1 MHQETLLSHPR
12 GHRLLGV
19 VVGLLM
25 LLGLAAAPLSARADP
40 GGTVSV
46 LSFNLYQLP
55 WIANTNTA
63 DKQLRAG
70 YAAAMIRREN
80 ADVVVLQ
87 EAFSD
92 QAETMRTSLLTE
104 YPYQTKLLGQ
114 SCSSSGW
121 TAVSGNC
128 SNSLVVVNGG
138 VTILSKRPITAS
150 YQHVFNASQMWTADY
165 YSNKGVALV
174 RIDTGN
180 GPLWVA
186 GTHLQADTTPSAR
199 AAAHAVRMNQLGE
212 IKSLVTARTGS
223 DPVVLA
229 GDLNVENYAGATR
242 LDGAGRN
249 EVQQAQV
256 ASGFTVGNP
265 SAYGYTYDGV
275 TNPLVASQGYAT
287 YRDTLDYLGVRTGGS
302 ASLGPVSMVAFTPG
316 QIASDH
322 YAVRATVTLP

>member
-1 MHQETLLSHPR
+1 MFGMRRRIVGGLT
-12 GHRLLGV
+12 
-19 VVGLLM
+19 VGLM
-25 LLGLAAAPLSARADP
+25 LVLAGASFAARAQAS
-40 GGTVSV
+40 TNVSV

-55 WIANTNTA
+55 WVADTNTSGKA
-63 DKQLRAG
+63 QRAG
-70 YAAAMIRREN
+70 YAESAIRSQN

-87 EAFSD
+87 EAFSA
-92 QAETMRTSLLTE
+92 QAETMRSNLLDA
-104 YPYQTKLLGQ
+104 YPHQTPLLGQ
-114 SCSSSGW
+114 SCSASFGW

-128 SNSLVVVNGG
+128 SNSIFVVNGG
-138 VTILSKRPITAS
+138 VTILSKHPITAK

-165 YSNKGVALV
+165 NSNKGVALV

-199 AAAHAVRMNQLGE
+199 AEAHNVRMNQLGE
-212 IKSLVTARTGS
+212 IDTLVRARTGD

-229 GDLNVENYAGATR
+229 GDLNVEYYAGASR

-249 EVQQAQV
+249 EIQQAQV
-256 ASGFTVGNP
+256 RSGLTVGDP

-275 TNPLVASQGYAT
+275 TNPLVAAQGYAS

-302 ASLGPVSMVAFTPG
+302 ATLGPVSMVTFASG
-316 QIASDH
+316 SVASDH
-322 YAVRATVTLP
+322 YIVRGTVTIP